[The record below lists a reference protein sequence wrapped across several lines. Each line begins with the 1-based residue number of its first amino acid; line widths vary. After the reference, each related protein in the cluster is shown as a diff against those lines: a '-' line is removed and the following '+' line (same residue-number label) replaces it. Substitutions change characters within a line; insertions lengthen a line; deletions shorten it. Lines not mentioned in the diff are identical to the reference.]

1 MAEPFSGTGDA
12 QGRDD
17 AGSIGAYIL
26 GTLSDDD
33 VDWLIDHGHR
43 STIPAGGLFLRDG
56 QPIRS
61 LMLVLEGELDVCY
74 SDGYRQRL
82 EPGNVVGGVG
92 LLGGDAA
99 LDSVSAAVETAL
111 LEIAYPELLAK
122 LDFDLSFAARFY
134 RAIAVIMS
142 EREAARSGRQL
153 FPAGVTSSAL
163 DANMFLVRDRLHR
176 MLQRAART
184 PTVTVTGGDLTI
196 EEVARVARGRA
207 PVALGDDARRTLEE
221 ARAVVEELA
230 ARDDAV
236 YGLTTNVGE
245 LKDQRLDPSHQ
256 ALFQRHVLLSHA
268 TGIPPEFPTDVVRA
282 IMLARLNGMAR
293 GGSGVQPA
301 VFDALLAMLN
311 ARVHPIVPSRGSIG
325 MSDLAPL
332 AHLSLPLVGEGEVE
346 FEGKRM
352 SGAAGLEA
360 AGIEPP
366 TLGPKDGLSLVS
378 ANSASIGHG
387 ALVLSD
393 ARALLGVA
401 EIAAALS
408 LEALGGH
415 TTMLDQQV
423 DAARRFTGQLTC
435 AERTRALLEDSY
447 LWTSEPT
454 LDVQDPISFR
464 SAIQVHG
471 AMLDVLS
478 SARGTLETELNST
491 GDNPMV
497 LVDRR
502 EMVGTGNFHP
512 AGVSIAFDT
521 VAIALAQVTSMAAN
535 RVVRLMDPHFT
546 GLPAYLSVDP
556 GSNVGLGVVQKTATA
571 VNSEVRLAAN
581 PASLDYVPV
590 AGSIEDH
597 ATMAVE
603 SVGKAGR
610 SLAAAFELFAVEL
623 LVAAQAIDLRGR
635 PQLGVGTAAAF
646 AKLREQVP
654 MMEEDRLVAQ
664 DIASIR
670 DLLVGGEL
678 LRAVSA
684 ATQLPL
690 LGRFAYDGD
699 PEASDTY
706 G

>member
-1 MAEPFSGTGDA
+1 VPLEDRAESV
-12 QGRDD
+12 
-17 AGSIGAYIL
+17 GAYIL
-26 GTLSDDD
+26 GTLSEDD
-33 VDWLIDHGHR
+33 VDWLIDHGRR
-43 STIPAGGLFLRDG
+43 STIPAGEFILRDG
-56 QPIRS
+56 QPIQT
-61 LMLVLEGELDVCY
+61 LMLVLAGELDVRY
-74 SDGYRQRL
+74 TDGYRQRL
-82 EPGNVVGGVG
+82 EPGTVVGGIG
-92 LLGGDAA
+92 LLGGEAA
-99 LDSVSAAVETAL
+99 LDCVIAAVETAL
-111 LEIAYPELLAK
+111 FEIDYPELLGK
-122 LDFDLSFAARFY
+122 LEFDFAFAARFY

-142 EREAARSGRQL
+142 EREAARSGRQI
-153 FPAGVTSSAL
+153 FPAGVTSSSLEVNTLLA
-163 DANMFLVRDRLHR
+163 RDRLRR
-176 MLQRAART
+176 MLHRAQRT
-184 PTVTVTGGDLTI
+184 PTVIVTGGDLTI

-207 PVALGDDARRTLEE
+207 PVALGEDARRTLRE
-221 ARAVVEELA
+221 AREVVEELA
-230 ARDDAV
+230 ARDDPV
-236 YGLTTNVGE
+236 YGLTTNLGE
-245 LKDQRLDPSHQ
+245 LKDQRLDPSRQ
-256 ALFQRHVLLSHA
+256 PLFQRHVLLSHA
-268 TGIPPEFPTDVVRA
+268 TGLPPDFPTDVVRA
-282 IMLARLNGMAR
+282 ILLARLNGMAR

-346 FEGKRM
+346 FEGERM

-360 AGIEPP
+360 GGIEAP
-366 TLGPKDGLSLVS
+366 TLGPKDALSLVS

-387 ALVLSD
+387 ALVMCD

-423 DAARRFTGQLTC
+423 DSARRFTGQLAC
-435 AERTRALLEDSY
+435 AERTRAILDESY
-447 LWTSEPT
+447 LWTCVPT

-497 LVDRR
+497 LLERR

-546 GLPAYLSVDP
+546 KLPPYLSVDP

-571 VNSEVRLAAN
+571 LNSEVRLAAN
-581 PASLDYVPV
+581 PASLDYIPV

-603 SVGKAGR
+603 CVGKAGR
-610 SLAAAFELFAVEL
+610 AVSAAFELFAVEL

-635 PQLGVGTAAAF
+635 PRLGVGTAAAF
-646 AKLREQVP
+646 AKIREQVP
-654 MMEEDRLVAQ
+654 MMEEDRLVAR
-664 DIASIR
+664 DITTIR

-678 LRAVSA
+678 LRAVSD

-690 LGRFAYDGD
+690 LGRFAYEAD
-699 PEASDTY
+699 PAPAGRDD
-706 G
+706 

>member
-1 MAEPFSGTGDA
+1 
-12 QGRDD
+12 
-17 AGSIGAYIL
+17 
-26 GTLSDDD
+26 
-33 VDWLIDHGHR
+33 
-43 STIPAGGLFLRDG
+43 
-56 QPIRS
+56 
-61 LMLVLEGELDVCY
+61 
-74 SDGYRQRL
+74 
-82 EPGNVVGGVG
+82 
-92 LLGGDAA
+92 
-99 LDSVSAAVETAL
+99 
-111 LEIAYPELLAK
+111 
-122 LDFDLSFAARFY
+122 
-134 RAIAVIMS
+134 
-142 EREAARSGRQL
+142 
-153 FPAGVTSSAL
+153 
-163 DANMFLVRDRLHR
+163 
-176 MLQRAART
+176 
-184 PTVTVTGGDLTI
+184 
-196 EEVARVARGRA
+196 
-207 PVALGDDARRTLEE
+207 
-221 ARAVVEELA
+221 
-230 ARDDAV
+230 
-236 YGLTTNVGE
+236 
-245 LKDQRLDPSHQ
+245 
-256 ALFQRHVLLSHA
+256 
-268 TGIPPEFPTDVVRA
+268 VVRA

-293 GGSGVQPA
+293 GGAGVQPA

-311 ARVHPIVPSRGSIG
+311 ARVHPIVPARGSIG

-332 AHLSLPLVGEGEVE
+332 AHLSLPLVGEGEAE
-346 FEGKRM
+346 FGGERM

-360 AGIEPP
+360 GGIEPP
-366 TLGPKDGLSLVS
+366 TLGPKDALSLVS

-387 ALVLSD
+387 ALVMCD

-423 DAARRFTGQLTC
+423 DSARRFTGQLTC
-435 AERTRALLEDSY
+435 AERTRALLEASY
-447 LWTSEPT
+447 LWTCEPT

-497 LVDRR
+497 LVERR

-546 GLPAYLSVDP
+546 KLPPYLSVDP
-556 GSNVGLGVVQKTATA
+556 GNNVGLGVVQKTATA
-571 VNSEVRLAAN
+571 LNSEVRLAAN
-581 PASLDYVPV
+581 PASLDYIPV

-603 SVGKAGR
+603 CVGKAGR
-610 SLAAAFELFAVEL
+610 AVAAAFELFAVEM
-623 LVAAQAIDLRGR
+623 LVAAQAIDLRDR
-635 PQLGVGTAAAF
+635 PRLGVGTGAAF
-646 AKLREQVP
+646 AKIREQVP
-654 MMEEDRLVAQ
+654 MMEEDRLVAR

-678 LRAVSA
+678 LRAVSD

-690 LGRFAYDGD
+690 LGRFAYEAD
-699 PEASDTY
+699 PGPAERSD
-706 G
+706 

>member
-1 MAEPFSGTGDA
+1 
-12 QGRDD
+12 
-17 AGSIGAYIL
+17 
-26 GTLSDDD
+26 
-33 VDWLIDHGHR
+33 V
-43 STIPAGGLFLRDG
+43 
-56 QPIRS
+56 
-61 LMLVLEGELDVCY
+61 
-74 SDGYRQRL
+74 
-82 EPGNVVGGVG
+82 
-92 LLGGDAA
+92 
-99 LDSVSAAVETAL
+99 
-111 LEIAYPELLAK
+111 K
-122 LDFDLSFAARFY
+122 LDFDSSFAARFY

-163 DANMFLVRDRLHR
+163 DANMFLVRDRLRR

-184 PTVTVTGGDLTI
+184 PTVIVTGGDLTI

-207 PVALGDDARRTLEE
+207 PVALGEDARRTLEE

-230 ARDDAV
+230 ACDDAV

-268 TGIPPEFPTDVVRA
+268 TGIPPEFPIDVVRA
-282 IMLARLNGMAR
+282 IMLARLNEMAR

-332 AHLSLPLVGEGEVE
+332 GPHGPAARRRGRSRVRGQADERRRGPRGGRDRAAHAGPQGRPFARQRQLGFDRSRRTRAQRCARTARRRRDRG
-346 FEGKRM
+346 
-352 SGAAGLEA
+352 GA
-360 AGIEPP
+360 EPR
-366 TLGPKDGLSLVS
+366 G
-378 ANSASIGHG
+378 
-387 ALVLSD
+387 
-393 ARALLGVA
+393 
-401 EIAAALS
+401 
-408 LEALGGH
+408 LGGH

-454 LDVQDPISFR
+454 LEVHDPISFR

-535 RVVRLMDPHFT
+535 RSCASWTRTSP
-546 GLPAYLSVDP
+546 GCLPICRWIP
-556 GSNVGLGVVQKTATA
+556 GATSASAWCRRRRTAL
-571 VNSEVRLAAN
+571 NSEVRLAAN

-603 SVGKAGR
+603 SVGMAGR
-610 SLAAAFELFAVEL
+610 AVAAAFELFAVEL

-654 MMEEDRLVAQ
+654 MMEEDRLVA
-664 DIASIR
+664 R
-670 DLLVGGEL
+670 
-678 LRAVSA
+678 
-684 ATQLPL
+684 ATQ
-690 LGRFAYDGD
+690 R
-699 PEASDTY
+699 ASPAMASPSA
-706 G
+706 